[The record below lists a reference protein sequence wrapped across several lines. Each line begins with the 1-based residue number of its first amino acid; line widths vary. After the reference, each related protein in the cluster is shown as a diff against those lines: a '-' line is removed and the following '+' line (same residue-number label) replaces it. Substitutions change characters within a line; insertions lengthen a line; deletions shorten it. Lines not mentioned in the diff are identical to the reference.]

1 MEVQIGLGADIVM
14 AFDECTEHPGD
25 AQRSRAS
32 MELTLRW
39 AARCKKYF
47 EEHKYE
53 VPWGGVQQ
61 GQALFGIVQGGM
73 DRELRRESAERTI
86 DIGFPGYA
94 IGGISVGGRT
104 QHDGHIV
111 LLAFEHISS
120 APPPEL

>member
-1 MEVQIGLGADIVM
+1 
-14 AFDECTEHPGD
+14 
-25 AQRSRAS
+25 
-32 MELTLRW
+32 MELRMCW

-94 IGGISVGGRT
+94 IGGLSGGGPPQLTRENFFSALE
-104 QHDGHIV
+104 Q
-111 LLAFEHISS
+111 LSS
-120 APPPEL
+120 HQPPDLMGGCTPPAIAPYSPAGGGLNG